1 MVDQGDSSIFCSVF
15 TSRSTNLYLYLFASS
30 AFVQLSRQDY
40 KTSAT
45 PTTLPKASTK
55 AEIIDPLDPLAPFPD
70 SLGAGAGELLLAPL
84 PPPDVVDEVGIAF
97 NPPFPYGHPMKEVS
111 G

>member
-1 MVDQGDSSIFCSVF
+1 LP
-15 TSRSTNLYLYLFASS
+15 RE
-30 AFVQLSRQDY
+30 DY

-45 PTTLPKASTK
+45 PITIPKAS
-55 AEIIDPLDPLAPFPD
+55 ARAGIIEPLDPLAPFPD

-84 PPPDVVDEVGIAF
+84 PSPDVVDVVGIAF